1 MADKLAKY
9 RGKRDPERTPEP
21 VPGAGPLPEGND
33 DTFVIQEHHARRLHW
48 DVRLERGGVLVSWA
62 VPKGLPLDPKTNHL
76 AVHTEDHPL
85 EYASF
90 EGSIPHGEYG
100 GGKVVIWDRGRY
112 VTEKWTPR
120 EVKVVFDGSRAS
132 GRYVFFQIREG
143 DWMVHRMDPPPRP
156 DWQPVPVGI
165 KPMRP
170 TVGQLPPAD
179 QNAAWGFEMDWG
191 GEPAIV
197 VVDGGRARVE
207 VSGADQTTR
216 YPELRA
222 LGATLGS
229 QVCVLDGTLVVL
241 DPHGRPSA
249 ARLKERREA
258 SARQIQRR
266 SGIAPVTFLVTDLI
280 HLDGQ
285 DTTPLPYEERRRLLE
300 EFLPAGPNWHMSPT
314 IAGGPDALAASR
326 DLGLRGIVAKRLDS
340 TYRPGR
346 RTDGWLSISNLPTL
360 RVAIAGWLPPAA
372 AEDDHQIGG
381 LILGVDNADGLA
393 YAGVV
398 RTGLTAADRSE
409 LAGQLRR
416 LVRKT
421 PPFST
426 PPPDLADAH
435 WVRPTL
441 VGEVSYRDWGADGR
455 LRRPTWLRRLPAG

>member
-1 MADKLAKY
+1 
-9 RGKRDPERTPEP
+9 
-21 VPGAGPLPEGND
+21 LPEGND

-48 DVRLERGGVLVSWA
+48 DVRLERDGVLVSWA

-120 EVKVVFDGSRAS
+120 EVKVVFDGARAN

-156 DWQPVPVGI
+156 DWQPVPSGV

-170 TVGQLPPAD
+170 TGGQLPSRSED
-179 QNAAWGFEMDWG
+179 GEWGYEMDWG
-191 GEPAIV
+191 GERAIV

-207 VSGADQTTR
+207 IAGAEVTNR

-222 LGATLGS
+222 LGGTLGS
-229 QVCVLDGTLVVL
+229 QVCVLDGVLVAL
-241 DPHGRPSA
+241 DPHGRPSS
-249 ARLKERREA
+249 ARLKERQEA
-258 SARQIQRR
+258 TARQIQRR
-266 SGIAPVTFLVTDLI
+266 SGIEPVTYLVTDLI

-285 DTTPLPYEERRRLLE
+285 DTTTLPYAERRRLLE
-300 EFLPAGPNWHMSPT
+300 EFLPVGPNWHVSPT
-314 IAGGPDALAASR
+314 ITGGVDALAASR

-340 TYRPGR
+340 IYRPGR
-346 RTDGWLSISNLPTL
+346 RADEWRSVSNLPTL
-360 RVAIAGWLPPAA
+360 RVAIAGWLPPAGT
-372 AEDDHQIGG
+372 DDASEIGG
-381 LILGVDNADGLA
+381 LIVATSDDLA

-398 RTGLTAADRSE
+398 RTGLTAAVRAD
-409 LAGQLRR
+409 LAGRLRR

-421 PPFST
+421 PPLAAG
-426 PPPDLADAH
+426 PPDLVDAH
-435 WVRPTL
+435 WVRPIL
-441 VGEVSYRDWGADGR
+441 IGEVSYHDRAADGR
-455 LRRPTWLRRLPAG
+455 LRRPTWLRLVPDAAPTA